1 MFQSYPVRRRLAAAL
16 AAVTVGLLAAFASTP
31 AAFASQVPLATV
43 QHPAASGL
51 TGWQIA
57 LIGVGVPVALLVI
70 GILLRRTRT
79 AQRAATPPTA

>member
-16 AAVTVGLLAAFASTP
+16 AAVTVGLLAAFATIP

-43 QHPAASGL
+43 HHPAASGL

-57 LIGVGVPVALLVI
+57 LIGVGFPVALI
-70 GILLRRTRT
+70 AIAILLRRTLAAR
-79 AQRAATPPTA
+79 RAATPPTA